1 MNFSPYFAQTL
12 KYCTWNYGV
21 MWNKSQWAVDKTV
34 NIALNNRLFMHV
46 ESCAELLIF
55 YVISVY
61 KKNDGADDSTLELA
75 AGFYLIF
82 THGNVGRDEQL
93 QQLEICNWHVPCAWE
108 SVRLYR
114 YNHHQY
120 QDTGTRA
127 KIL

>member
-1 MNFSPYFAQTL
+1 
-12 KYCTWNYGV
+12 
-21 MWNKSQWAVDKTV
+21 
-34 NIALNNRLFMHV
+34 MHV

-93 QQLEICNWHVPCAWE
+93 QQLEICN
-108 SVRLYR
+108 
-114 YNHHQY
+114 
-120 QDTGTRA
+120 
-127 KIL
+127 